1 VPYEKIVEVPVEKI
15 VERPIYIEKLVEKPI
30 YIEKIVEVEYEVIV
44 EKRVEIPV
52 ERIVEVPVEVT
63 VEMPITVE
71 RIVEKPIYI
80 EKIVERPTEV
90 LIEEEEAEDQELR
103 LNHELSIKR
112 ITDLESEKIRLER
125 ELSRLLAGKVG
136 AMMIQN
142 TNIDYTHACA
152 ALQAQNDKLRN
163 EIRNAQLTRGS
174 QAQQSFQFASLN
186 PRQIELMNQLEKVKN
201 ENSYLRAQLG

>member
-1 VPYEKIVEVPVEKI
+1 MEKI

-44 EKRVEIPV
+44 EKKIEIPV

-63 VEMPITVE
+63 VEMPVTVE

-90 LIEEEEAEDQELR
+90 LVEEEEAEDKELR

-112 ITDLESEKIRLER
+112 ITDLEGEKIRLER
-125 ELSRLLAGKVG
+125 ELSRLLAGNVG
-136 AMMIQN
+136 AMMVQN

-163 EIRNAQLTRGS
+163 EIRSA
-174 QAQQSFQFASLN
+174 
-186 PRQIELMNQLEKVKN
+186 
-201 ENSYLRAQLG
+201 